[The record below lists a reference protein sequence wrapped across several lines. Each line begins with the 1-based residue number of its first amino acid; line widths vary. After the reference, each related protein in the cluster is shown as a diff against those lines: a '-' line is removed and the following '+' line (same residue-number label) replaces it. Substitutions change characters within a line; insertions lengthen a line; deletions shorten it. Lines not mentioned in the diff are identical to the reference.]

1 MNNNIY
7 FTFILSISVHGAL
20 FFVPCKLPLFDSLN
34 ANVVKGQRSIE
45 VSLVQTMEPVRVK
58 PTAEE
63 KILEKRVH
71 APSREE
77 LPVEKPQKVSI
88 PAPRTAIGAITEEVS
103 ALLTNQPPVYPSLA
117 RMKGWQG
124 NVTLVAEVT
133 KDGEV
138 GDVTILSSSGYYA
151 LDSAATK
158 AVRKWHFKNV
168 YTKTQVK
175 IPVKFILTQD

>member
-7 FTFILSISVHGAL
+7 FTFILSISLHGAL
-20 FFVPCKLPLFDSLN
+20 FFVPWKLSLFDSLN

-45 VSLVQTMEPVRVK
+45 VSLVQTMAPVRVK
-58 PTAEE
+58 PIVKE
-63 KILEKRVH
+63 KILEKRVQ

-77 LPVEKPQKVSI
+77 VPVEEPKKVSI
-88 PAPRTAIGAITEEVS
+88 PAPRIAIGAITEEVS
-103 ALLTNQPPVYPSLA
+103 ALLTNQPPIYPSLA

-124 NVTLVAEVT
+124 KVTVVAEVT
-133 KDGEV
+133 KDGAV

-151 LDSAATK
+151 LDAAAIK

-168 YTKTQVK
+168 HTTTQVK